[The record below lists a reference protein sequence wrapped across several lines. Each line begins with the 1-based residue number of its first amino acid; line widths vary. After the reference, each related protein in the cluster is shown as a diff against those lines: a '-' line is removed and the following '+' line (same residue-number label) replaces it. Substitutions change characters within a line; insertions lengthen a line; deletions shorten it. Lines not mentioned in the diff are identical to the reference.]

1 MGPHRAAPQGDDD
14 SMSKRHSDNT
24 DADDRPGSGQR
35 QLRVGESIRHALS
48 EILMRG
54 DLHDPAIAGA
64 SITVTEVRMSPDLRN
79 ATVFVCP
86 LGGGDAGQILGGL
99 RRASSYLSGN
109 VTRMARLR
117 FAPRLHFEA
126 DRSFDQAARISDL
139 LSDEPEPD
147 ESDDER

>member
-1 MGPHRAAPQGDDD
+1 
-14 SMSKRHSDNT
+14 MSKRSLDS
-24 DADDRPGSGQR
+24 ADGRGRSGGGQR

-54 DLHDPAIAGA
+54 DLNDPAIAGE
-64 SITVTEVRMSPDLRN
+64 SITITEVRMSPDLRN
-79 ATVFVCP
+79 ATVFVCR
-86 LGGGDAGQILGGL
+86 LGGGDATPILGGL
-99 RRASSYLSGN
+99 ARASSYLAGN

-126 DRSFDQAARISDL
+126 DRSFDRAERISNL
-139 LSDEPEPD
+139 LSDESPSP

>member
-1 MGPHRAAPQGDDD
+1 
-14 SMSKRHSDNT
+14 MSKRTLDS
-24 DADDRPGSGQR
+24 ADTGGRAGGGGQR

-54 DLHDPAIAGA
+54 DLRDPAIAGE

-86 LGGGDAGQILGGL
+86 LGGGDATPILNGL
-99 RRASSYLSGN
+99 GRASSYLAGS

-126 DRSFDQAARISDL
+126 DRSFDRAARISDL
-139 LSDEPEPD
+139 LDGESSPPEPD
-147 ESDDER
+147 DER